1 MAINEVK
8 SAARGAVIGAGMAGL
23 SCATVLRASGLSVR
37 LFEKS
42 GGPRGCPCAAGG
54 APVVATVRRVGRPGA
69 ERRHARLLGHHAAL
83 CGSA

>member
-42 GGPRGCPCAAGG
+42 GDPDGQQ
-54 APVVATVRRVGRPGA
+54 VQ
-69 ERRHARLLGHHAAL
+69 
-83 CGSA
+83 